1 MGTTGATRAG
11 IYRCGKMCGNDAQ
24 RPRRKIL
31 RVTTRTPNGAGSF
44 LAALNLPAP
53 RSIERDAP
61 GGGYPAM
68 TAIRQAVNCADGD
81 PPAMKRKKQTPN

>member
-1 MGTTGATRAG
+1 
-11 IYRCGKMCGNDAQ
+11 MCGNDAQ

-53 RSIERDAP
+53 RSIESDAP

-68 TAIRQAVNCADGD
+68 TAIR
-81 PPAMKRKKQTPN
+81 